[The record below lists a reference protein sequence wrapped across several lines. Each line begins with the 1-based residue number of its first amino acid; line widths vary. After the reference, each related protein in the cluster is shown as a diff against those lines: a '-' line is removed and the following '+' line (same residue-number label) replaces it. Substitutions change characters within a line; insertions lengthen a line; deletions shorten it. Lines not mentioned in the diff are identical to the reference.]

1 MTLYCIFSKCKVFGT
16 EYLSDKKV
24 KGVQMEPIITE
35 QIEKFRSGDFS
46 GYESFYYATSQTV
59 YTMLHTIIPDEN
71 TAAELMP
78 KVYEK
83 IYANVQTL
91 PQTEAFYVW
100 SAKLANEEALEYLKG
115 NAVST
120 GNSDMQPEMDSVN
133 AQTMESADS
142 SLDMPFYD
150 YAAEDEALAITEDL
164 SEDRVFTE
172 HVQAVIEALSP
183 MEKIVFQSYYYFGE
197 SVPMIVEKTGC
208 TTRAVK
214 HTLGQTRTAMLSA
227 ITTHGQA
234 PAYEVKQENLHK
246 FSLKDTPWLYILF
259 QNYIGKVTGIAHVGI
274 TGSAAG
280 AIAIVGQTGGVAG
293 TYAVI
298 GQAGGIAGTAAGQ
311 AGSAAGAAVTGQAGG
326 ATGAAAKASA
336 HGIAK
341 FLGTVGGKVAVG
353 VVGVA
358 AVVGIGLGI
367 HHASAKPE
375 KHIVAIEEEN
385 GSGALMWEDGPAPVQ
400 EATTEEV
407 SWVDLKL
414 EETRQNVDSYRTTGS
429 GTRGDDAEVGESL
442 APYERKNCFYAVADI
457 NGDGME
463 DIYFGYWNS
472 ETRQIEIRHTYERD
486 DIDGIVTYYQKDL
499 YLSDQAKEFLYDKVD
514 SRFELISDYM
524 DNESSGGVGYLKIDT
539 GGGEKYY
546 KVIATTWYVHG
557 GSDGAVNYDNYDYD
571 FLLRQMRD
579 ENYSGYYQEVSASEF
594 ETYKASFTYKKLEWH
609 PLFENETIL
618 NEDPSIPDVDGKF

>member
-1 MTLYCIFSKCKVFGT
+1 
-16 EYLSDKKV
+16 
-24 KGVQMEPIITE
+24 MEPIITE
-35 QIEKFRSGDFS
+35 QIEKFQSGDFS

-59 YTMLHTIIPDEN
+59 YTMLHTIIPDEK

-91 PQTEAFYVW
+91 PQTEAFYAW

-164 SEDRVFTE
+164 SENRVFTE

-274 TGSAAG
+274 TGSEAG
-280 AIAIVGQTGGVAG
+280 AIAMVGQAGGVAG
-293 TYAVI
+293 TSAVI

-326 ATGAAAKASA
+326 AAGTAAKASA
-336 HGIAK
+336 KGSAK

-353 VVGVA
+353 VAGVA

-367 HHASAKPE
+367 HHASSEPE
-375 KHIVAIEEEN
+375 RHIVAIEEEDS
-385 GSGALMWEDGPAPVQ
+385 SGALMWEDGPAPVQ

-472 ETRQIEIRHTYERD
+472 ETRQVEIRHTYERD

-499 YLSDQAKEFLYDKVD
+499 YLSDQAKDFLYDKVD
-514 SRFELISDYM
+514 SQFELISDYM

-546 KVIATTWYVHG
+546 KVIATTWYVYG
-557 GSDGAVNYDNYDYD
+557 GSDGTVNYDNYDYD

-609 PLFENETIL
+609 PLFEDETIL

>member
-1 MTLYCIFSKCKVFGT
+1 
-16 EYLSDKKV
+16 
-24 KGVQMEPIITE
+24 MEPIITE
-35 QIEKFRSGDFS
+35 QIEKFQSGDFS

-59 YTMLHTIIPDEN
+59 YTMLHTIIPDEK

-91 PQTEAFYVW
+91 PQTEAFYAW

-115 NAVST
+115 NAVPT
-120 GNSDMQPEMDSVN
+120 GNSDMQPEMDVVN

-150 YAAEDEALAITEDL
+150 YAAEDEALAITEEL
-164 SEDRVFTE
+164 SENRVFTE
-172 HVQAVIEALSP
+172 KVEAVIETLSP

-197 SVPMIVEKTGC
+197 SVLAIVEKTGC
-208 TTRAVK
+208 TTREVK

-227 ITTHGQA
+227 ITACGQA
-234 PAYEVKQENLHK
+234 SAYAVQQEKSHK
-246 FSLKDTPWLYILF
+246 FSLRDTPWLYILF

-280 AIAIVGQTGGVAG
+280 AIAMVGQAGGVAG
-293 TYAVI
+293 TSAVI
-298 GQAGGIAGTAAGQ
+298 GQAGGIAGTTAGQ
-311 AGSAAGAAVTGQAGG
+311 AGGAASAAVIGQAGG

-341 FLGTVGGKVAVG
+341 FLGTIGGKVAVG
-353 VVGVA
+353 VAGVA

-367 HHASAKPE
+367 HHASSEPE
-375 KHIVAIEEEN
+375 KHIVAIEEEDGN
-385 GSGALMWEDGPAPVQ
+385 GALMWEDGPAPVQ
-400 EATTEEV
+400 EATTEEI

-442 APYERKNCFYAVADI
+442 APYERKNCFYAVEDI

-472 ETRQIEIRHTYERD
+472 ETRQVEIRHTYERD

-499 YLSDQAKEFLYDKVD
+499 YLSDQAKDFLYDKVD
-514 SRFELISDYM
+514 SQFELISDYM

-546 KVIATTWYVHG
+546 KVIATTWYVYG
-557 GSDGAVNYDNYDYD
+557 GSDGTVNYDNYDYD

-609 PLFENETIL
+609 PLFEDETIL
-618 NEDPSIPDVDGKF
+618 NEDPSIPDADGKF

>member
-1 MTLYCIFSKCKVFGT
+1 
-16 EYLSDKKV
+16 
-24 KGVQMEPIITE
+24 MEPIITE
-35 QIEKFRSGDFS
+35 QIEKFQSGDFS

-91 PQTEAFYVW
+91 PQTEAFYAW

-133 AQTMESADS
+133 VQPVESADS
-142 SLDMPFYD
+142 SLNMPFYD

-197 SVPMIVEKTGC
+197 SVPSIVEKTGC

-214 HTLGQTRTAMLSA
+214 YTLGQTRTAMLSA
-227 ITTHGQA
+227 ITAYGQA
-234 PAYEVKQENLHK
+234 PAYAVQQEKSHK

-280 AIAIVGQTGGVAG
+280 AIAMVGQAGGVAG
-293 TYAVI
+293 TSAVI
-298 GQAGGIAGTAAGQ
+298 GQAGGIAGTTAGQ
-311 AGSAAGAAVTGQAGG
+311 AGSAASAAVTGQAGG
-326 ATGAAAKASA
+326 ATGAAAKAFAKGS
-336 HGIAK
+336 AK

-367 HHASAKPE
+367 HHASSEPE
-375 KHIVAIEEEN
+375 RHIVAIEEED
-385 GSGALMWEDGPAPVQ
+385 GSGALMWEDGPAPAQ

-472 ETRQIEIRHTYERD
+472 ETRQVEIRHTYVRD
-486 DIDGIVTYYQKDL
+486 DIDGVVTFYQKDL
-499 YLSDQAKEFLYDKVD
+499 YLSDEAEEFLYDKVD
-514 SRFELISDYM
+514 NRFELISDYM

-546 KVIATTWYVHG
+546 KVINNTWYVYG
-557 GSDGAVNYDNYDYD
+557 GSDGTVNYNNYDYD

-609 PLFENETIL
+609 PLFEDETIL
-618 NEDPSIPDVDGKF
+618 NEDPSIPDADGKF

>member
-1 MTLYCIFSKCKVFGT
+1 
-16 EYLSDKKV
+16 
-24 KGVQMEPIITE
+24 MEQIVTE
-35 QIEKFRSGDFS
+35 QIEKFQSGDFS

-59 YTMLHTIIPDEN
+59 YTMLHTIIPDEK

-91 PQTEAFYVW
+91 PQTEAFYAW
-100 SAKLANEEALEYLKG
+100 SAKLANEETLEYLKG
-115 NAVST
+115 NAVQA
-120 GNSDMQPEMDSVN
+120 GGSDMQPDTDSVN
-133 AQTMESADS
+133 AQPVESADS
-142 SLDMPFYD
+142 GLNMPFYD
-150 YAAEDEALAITEDL
+150 YATEDEALAITEEL

-172 HVQAVIEALSP
+172 KVEAVIEALSP
-183 MEKIVFQSYYYFGE
+183 MEKIVFQLYYYFGE
-197 SVPMIVEKTGC
+197 SIPMIVEKTGC
-208 TTRAVK
+208 TTRVVK
-214 HTLGQTRTAMLSA
+214 QTLGQTRTAMISA
-227 ITTHGQA
+227 ISELTQA
-234 PAYEVKQENLHK
+234 PAYEVQQENSHK
-246 FSLKDTPWLYILF
+246 FSLRDTPWLYILF

-274 TGSAAG
+274 TGSVAG
-280 AIAIVGQTGGVAG
+280 AIAMVGQAGGVAG
-293 TYAVI
+293 TSAVIGQAGSVAGTSAVI

-311 AGSAAGAAVTGQAGG
+311 AGGAASAAVTGQAGG
-326 ATGAAAKASA
+326 ATGAVAKASA

-341 FLGTVGGKVAVG
+341 FLGTIGGKVAVG
-353 VVGVA
+353 VAGVA
-358 AVVGIGLGI
+358 AVIGIGLGI
-367 HHASAKPE
+367 HHASSEPE
-375 KHIVAIEEEN
+375 KHIVAIEEEDGN
-385 GSGALMWEDGPAPVQ
+385 GALMWENGPAPVQ

-414 EETRQNVDSYRTTGS
+414 EETRQNVDSYRKTGS

-472 ETRQIEIRHTYERD
+472 ETRQLEIRHTYERD

-514 SRFELISDYM
+514 RQFELISDYM

-618 NEDPSIPDVDGKF
+618 NEDPSIPDADGKF

>member
-1 MTLYCIFSKCKVFGT
+1 
-16 EYLSDKKV
+16 
-24 KGVQMEPIITE
+24 MEPIITE
-35 QIEKFRSGDFS
+35 QIEKFQSGDFS

-91 PQTEAFYVW
+91 PQTEAFYAW

-115 NAVST
+115 NAVSI
-120 GNSDMQPEMDSVN
+120 GNSDMQPDTDSVN

-142 SLDMPFYD
+142 SSDMPFYD

-183 MEKIVFQSYYYFGE
+183 MEKVVFQSYYYFGE
-197 SVPMIVEKTGC
+197 SVPAIVEKTGC

-214 HTLGQTRTAMLSA
+214 HTLGQTRSAMLSA
-227 ITTHGQA
+227 ITAYGQT
-234 PAYEVKQENLHK
+234 PAYAVQQEKSHK
-246 FSLKDTPWLYILF
+246 FGLKDTPWMYILF

-280 AIAIVGQTGGVAG
+280 AIAMV
-293 TYAVI
+293 
-298 GQAGGIAGTAAGQ
+298 GQ

-367 HHASAKPE
+367 HHASSEPE
-375 KHIVAIEEEN
+375 KHIVAIEEEDGN
-385 GSGALMWEDGPAPVQ
+385 GALMWEDGPAPVQ
-400 EATTEEV
+400 EATTEEI

-472 ETRQIEIRHTYERD
+472 ETRQIEIRQTYERD

-579 ENYSGYYQEVSASEF
+579 ENYSGYYQEVFASEF

-609 PLFENETIL
+609 PLFEDETIL
-618 NEDPSIPDVDGKF
+618 NEDPSIPDADGKF

>member
-1 MTLYCIFSKCKVFGT
+1 
-16 EYLSDKKV
+16 
-24 KGVQMEPIITE
+24 MEPIITE
-35 QIEKFRSGDFS
+35 QIEKFQSGDFS

-91 PQTEAFYVW
+91 PQTEAFYAW

-115 NAVST
+115 NAVQAGS
-120 GNSDMQPEMDSVN
+120 SDMQPDTDSVN
-133 AQTMESADS
+133 AQTVESADS
-142 SLDMPFYD
+142 GLDMPFYD
-150 YAAEDEALAITEDL
+150 YAAEDEALAITEEL
-164 SEDRVFTE
+164 SENRVFTE
-172 HVQAVIEALSP
+172 QVQALIEALSP

-197 SVPMIVEKTGC
+197 SVPSIVEKTGC

-214 HTLGQTRTAMLSA
+214 YTLGQTRTAMLSA
-227 ITTHGQA
+227 ITAYGQA
-234 PAYEVKQENLHK
+234 PAYAVQQEKSHK
-246 FSLKDTPWLYILF
+246 FSMKDTPWLYILF

-274 TGSAAG
+274 AGSAAG
-280 AIAIVGQTGGVAG
+280 AIAMVGQAGGVAG
-293 TYAVI
+293 TSAVI

-326 ATGAAAKASA
+326 ATGAVAKASA

-367 HHASAKPE
+367 HHASSEPE
-375 KHIVAIEEEN
+375 KHIVAIEEED
-385 GSGALMWEDGPAPVQ
+385 GGGALMWEDGPAPVQ
-400 EATTEEV
+400 EATTEEI

-472 ETRQIEIRHTYERD
+472 ETRQVEIRHTYVRD
-486 DIDGIVTYYQKDL
+486 DIDGVVTFYQKDL
-499 YLSDQAKEFLYDKVD
+499 YLSDEAEEFLYDKVD
-514 SRFELISDYM
+514 NRFELISDYM

-546 KVIATTWYVHG
+546 KVIATTWYVYG
-557 GSDGAVNYDNYDYD
+557 GSDGTVNYDNYDYD
-571 FLLRQMRD
+571 FLLRQMKD

-594 ETYKASFTYKKLEWH
+594 ETYKASFTYNKLEWH

-618 NEDPSIPDVDGKF
+618 DEDPSIPDADGKF

>member
-1 MTLYCIFSKCKVFGT
+1 
-16 EYLSDKKV
+16 
-24 KGVQMEPIITE
+24 MEQIVTE
-35 QIEKFRSGDFS
+35 QIEKFQSGDFS

-91 PQTEAFYVW
+91 PQTEAFYAW

-115 NAVST
+115 NAVQAGS
-120 GNSDMQPEMDSVN
+120 SDMQPEMNSVN

-150 YAAEDEALAITEDL
+150 YAAEDEALAITEEL

-172 HVQAVIEALSP
+172 RVQAVIEALLP

-197 SVPMIVEKTGC
+197 SVPVIVEKTGC

-214 HTLGQTRTAMLSA
+214 HTLRQTRTAMLSA
-227 ITTHGQA
+227 ITELVQA
-234 PAYEVKQENLHK
+234 PAYAVQQENSHK
-246 FSLKDTPWLYILF
+246 FSLRDTPWLYILF
-259 QNYIGKVTGIAHVGI
+259 QNYIGKVTGIAHIGI

-280 AIAIVGQTGGVAG
+280 AIAMVGQAGGVAG
-293 TYAVI
+293 TSAVI
-298 GQAGGIAGTAAGQ
+298 GQAGGIAGTAVGQ
-311 AGSAAGAAVTGQAGG
+311 AGSAAGAAVIGQAGG

-367 HHASAKPE
+367 HHASTKPE
-375 KHIVAIEEEN
+375 KHIVAIEEEDGN
-385 GSGALMWEDGPAPVQ
+385 GALMWEDGPAPVQ
-400 EATTEEV
+400 EATTEEI

-463 DIYFGYWNS
+463 DIYFGYWNR
-472 ETRQIEIRHTYERD
+472 ETRQVEIRHTYERD
-486 DIDGIVTYYQKDL
+486 DIDGIVTFYQKDL
-499 YLSDQAKEFLYDKVD
+499 YLSDQAKDFLYDKVD
-514 SRFELISDYM
+514 SQFELISDYM

-546 KVIATTWYVHG
+546 KVIATTWYVYG
-557 GSDGAVNYDNYDYD
+557 GSDGTVNYDNYDYD
-571 FLLRQMRD
+571 FLLRQIKD

-609 PLFENETIL
+609 PLFEDETIL
-618 NEDPSIPDVDGKF
+618 NDEPSIPDADGKF

>member
-1 MTLYCIFSKCKVFGT
+1 
-16 EYLSDKKV
+16 
-24 KGVQMEPIITE
+24 MEPIITE
-35 QIEKFRSGDFS
+35 QIEKFQSGDFS

-59 YTMLHTIIPDEN
+59 YTMLHTVIPDEK

-91 PQTEAFYVW
+91 PQTEAFYAW
-100 SAKLANEEALEYLKG
+100 SAKLANEEALEYLKE
-115 NAVST
+115 ST
-120 GNSDMQPEMDSVN
+120 TQAHTDSVN
-133 AQTMESADS
+133 AQTMESVDS
-142 SLDMPFYD
+142 SSDMPFYD
-150 YAAEDEALAITEDL
+150 YAAEDEALAITEEL

-172 HVQAVIEALSP
+172 KVEAVIEALSP

-197 SVPMIVEKTGC
+197 SVPAIVEKTGC
-208 TTRAVK
+208 TTRVVK
-214 HTLGQTRTAMLSA
+214 HTLGQTRSAMLSA
-227 ITTHGQA
+227 ITAHGQA
-234 PAYEVKQENLHK
+234 PAYVVQQENSHK

-280 AIAIVGQTGGVAG
+280 AIAMVGQAGGVAG
-293 TYAVI
+293 TSAVI
-298 GQAGGIAGTAAGQ
+298 GQAGGIAGQ
-311 AGSAAGAAVTGQAGG
+311 AGGAAGAAVTGQAGG
-326 ATGAAAKASA
+326 ATCAAAKASA

-367 HHASAKPE
+367 HHASSEPE
-375 KHIVAIEEEN
+375 RHRVAIEEEN
-385 GSGALMWEDGPAPVQ
+385 GNGALMWEDGPAPVQ

-557 GSDGAVNYDNYDYD
+557 GSDGTVNYDNYDYD

-594 ETYKASFTYKKLEWH
+594 ETYKTSFTYKKLEWH
-609 PLFENETIL
+609 PLFEDETIL
-618 NEDPSIPDVDGKF
+618 NEDPSIPDADGKF

>member
-1 MTLYCIFSKCKVFGT
+1 
-16 EYLSDKKV
+16 
-24 KGVQMEPIITE
+24 MEPIITE
-35 QIEKFRSGDFS
+35 QIEKFQSGDFS

-91 PQTEAFYVW
+91 PQTEAFYAW

-115 NAVST
+115 NTTQA
-120 GNSDMQPEMDSVN
+120 EMDVVN

-142 SLDMPFYD
+142 GSDMPFYD
-150 YAAEDEALAITEDL
+150 YAAEDEALTITEEL
-164 SEDRVFTE
+164 SENRVFTE
-172 HVQAVIEALSP
+172 KVEAVIEALSP
-183 MEKIVFQSYYYFGE
+183 MEKIVFQSYYYFGD
-197 SVPMIVEKTGC
+197 SVPSIVEKTGC

-214 HTLGQTRTAMLSA
+214 HTIGQTRTALLSA
-227 ITTHGQA
+227 ITAYGQA
-234 PAYEVKQENLHK
+234 PAYAVQQEKSHK

-280 AIAIVGQTGGVAG
+280 AIAMVGQAGGVAG
-293 TYAVI
+293 T
-298 GQAGGIAGTAAGQ
+298 
-311 AGSAAGAAVTGQAGG
+311 SALIGQAGG

-367 HHASAKPE
+367 HHASSEPE
-375 KHIVAIEEEN
+375 RHIVAIEEED

-442 APYERKNCFYAVADI
+442 DPYERKNCFYAVADI

-472 ETRQIEIRHTYERD
+472 ETRQVEIRHTYERD

-609 PLFENETIL
+609 PLFEDETIL
-618 NEDPSIPDVDGKF
+618 NEDPSIPDADGKF

>member
-1 MTLYCIFSKCKVFGT
+1 
-16 EYLSDKKV
+16 
-24 KGVQMEPIITE
+24 MEPIITE
-35 QIEKFRSGDFS
+35 QIEKFQSGDFS

-59 YTMLHTIIPDEN
+59 YTMLHTIIPDEK

-91 PQTEAFYVW
+91 PQTEAFYAW
-100 SAKLANEEALEYLKG
+100 SAKLANEEALEYLKE
-115 NAVST
+115 NTTQADT
-120 GNSDMQPEMDSVN
+120 DSVN
-133 AQTMESADS
+133 AQTMESVDS
-142 SLDMPFYD
+142 SSDMPFYD
-150 YAAEDEALAITEDL
+150 YAAEDEALAITEEL
-164 SEDRVFTE
+164 SEDRALTE
-172 HVQAVIEALSP
+172 KVEAVIEALSP

-197 SVPMIVEKTGC
+197 SVPAIVEKTGC
-208 TTRAVK
+208 TTRVVK
-214 HTLGQTRTAMLSA
+214 HTLGQTRTALLSA
-227 ITTHGQA
+227 ITAQGQA
-234 PAYEVKQENLHK
+234 PAYAVQQEKSHK

-280 AIAIVGQTGGVAG
+280 AIAMVGQAGGVAG
-293 TYAVI
+293 TSAVM
-298 GQAGGIAGTAAGQ
+298 GQAGGVAGTAAGQ
-311 AGSAAGAAVTGQAGG
+311 AGSAAVTGQAGNAAGAAVTGQAGSAAGAAGTGQAGG

-367 HHASAKPE
+367 HHASSEPE
-375 KHIVAIEEEN
+375 RHIVAIEEED
-385 GSGALMWEDGPAPVQ
+385 GSGALMWEDGPAPAQ
-400 EATTEEV
+400 EATTEEI

-472 ETRQIEIRHTYERD
+472 ETRQVEIRHTYERD

-557 GSDGAVNYDNYDYD
+557 GSDGTVNYDNYDYD

-609 PLFENETIL
+609 PLFEDETIL
-618 NEDPSIPDVDGKF
+618 NEDPSIPDADGKF

>member
-1 MTLYCIFSKCKVFGT
+1 
-16 EYLSDKKV
+16 
-24 KGVQMEPIITE
+24 MEPIITE
-35 QIEKFRSGDFS
+35 QIEKFQSGDFS

-59 YTMLHTIIPDEN
+59 YTMLHTIIPDEK

-91 PQTEAFYVW
+91 PQTEAFYAW
-100 SAKLANEEALEYLKG
+100 SAKLANEETLEYLKG
-115 NAVST
+115 NAVQAGSF
-120 GNSDMQPEMDSVN
+120 DMQPEMDSVN

-142 SLDMPFYD
+142 SSDMPFYD

-183 MEKIVFQSYYYFGE
+183 MEKVVFQSYYYFGE
-197 SVPMIVEKTGC
+197 SVPAIVEKTGC

-214 HTLGQTRTAMLSA
+214 HTIGQTRTALLSA
-227 ITTHGQA
+227 ITAYGQA
-234 PAYEVKQENLHK
+234 PAYAVQQEKSHK
-246 FSLKDTPWLYILF
+246 FGLKDTPWMYILF

-280 AIAIVGQTGGVAG
+280 AIAMV
-293 TYAVI
+293 
-298 GQAGGIAGTAAGQ
+298 
-311 AGSAAGAAVTGQAGG
+311 GQAGG

-367 HHASAKPE
+367 HHASSEPE
-375 KHIVAIEEEN
+375 RHIVAIEEED

-442 APYERKNCFYAVADI
+442 DPYERKNCFYAVADI

-472 ETRQIEIRHTYERD
+472 ETRQVEIRHTYERD
-486 DIDGIVTYYQKDL
+486 DIDGIVTYYQRDL
-499 YLSDQAKEFLYDKVD
+499 YLSDQAKDFLYDKVD
-514 SRFELISDYM
+514 SQFELISDYM

-546 KVIATTWYVHG
+546 KVIATTWYVYG
-557 GSDGAVNYDNYDYD
+557 GSDGTVNYDNYDYD

-618 NEDPSIPDVDGKF
+618 NEDPSIPDADGKF

>member
-1 MTLYCIFSKCKVFGT
+1 
-16 EYLSDKKV
+16 
-24 KGVQMEPIITE
+24 MEPIITE

-46 GYESFYYATSQTV
+46 GYESFYYVTSQTV

-91 PQTEAFYVW
+91 PQTEAFYAW

-115 NAVST
+115 NAVPT
-120 GNSDMQPEMDSVN
+120 GNSDMQPEMNSVN
-133 AQTMESADS
+133 AQTVESADS

-298 GQAGGIAGTAAGQ
+298 GQAGGIAGQ

-326 ATGAAAKASA
+326 ATGAVAKAFAKGS
-336 HGIAK
+336 AK

-367 HHASAKPE
+367 HHASSEPE
-375 KHIVAIEEEN
+375 RHIVAIEEED
-385 GSGALMWEDGPAPVQ
+385 GSGALMWEDGPAPAQ
-400 EATTEEV
+400 EATTEEI

-414 EETRQNVDSYRTTGS
+414 KETRQNVDSYRTTGS

-442 APYERKNCFYAVADI
+442 APYERKNCFYAVEDI

-472 ETRQIEIRHTYERD
+472 ETRQVEIRHTYERD

-499 YLSDQAKEFLYDKVD
+499 YLSDQAKDFLYDKVD
-514 SRFELISDYM
+514 SQFELISDYM

-546 KVIATTWYVHG
+546 KVIATTWYVYG
-557 GSDGAVNYDNYDYD
+557 GSDGTVNYDNYDYD

-609 PLFENETIL
+609 PLFEDETIL
-618 NEDPSIPDVDGKF
+618 NEDPSIPDADGKF

>member
-1 MTLYCIFSKCKVFGT
+1 
-16 EYLSDKKV
+16 
-24 KGVQMEPIITE
+24 MEPIITE
-35 QIEKFRSGDFS
+35 QIEKFQSGDFS

-59 YTMLHTIIPDEN
+59 YTMLHTIISDEK

-91 PQTEAFYVW
+91 PQTEAFYAW

-115 NAVST
+115 NAVSI
-120 GNSDMQPEMDSVN
+120 GNSDMQPDTDSVN

-142 SLDMPFYD
+142 SSDMPFYD

-183 MEKIVFQSYYYFGE
+183 MEKVVFQSYYYFGE
-197 SVPMIVEKTGC
+197 SVPAIVEKTGC

-214 HTLGQTRTAMLSA
+214 HTIGQTRTALLSA
-227 ITTHGQA
+227 ITAYGQA
-234 PAYEVKQENLHK
+234 PAYAVQQEKSHK
-246 FSLKDTPWLYILF
+246 FGLKDTPWMYILF

-280 AIAIVGQTGGVAG
+280 AIAMV
-293 TYAVI
+293 
-298 GQAGGIAGTAAGQ
+298 GQ
-311 AGSAAGAAVTGQAGG
+311 AGSAAGTAVTGQAGG
-326 ATGAAAKASA
+326 ATGTAAKAFAKGS
-336 HGIAK
+336 AK

-367 HHASAKPE
+367 HHASSE
-375 KHIVAIEEEN
+375 QERHIVAIEEED

-546 KVIATTWYVHG
+546 KVIATTWYVYG
-557 GSDGAVNYDNYDYD
+557 GSDGTVNYDNYDYD
-571 FLLRQMRD
+571 FLLRQMKD

-609 PLFENETIL
+609 PLFEDETIL
-618 NEDPSIPDVDGKF
+618 NEDPSIPDADGKF

>member
-1 MTLYCIFSKCKVFGT
+1 
-16 EYLSDKKV
+16 
-24 KGVQMEPIITE
+24 MEQIVTE
-35 QIEKFRSGDFS
+35 QIEKFQSGDFS

-83 IYANVQTL
+83 IYANVQAL
-91 PQTEAFYVW
+91 PQTEAFYAW
-100 SAKLANEEALEYLKG
+100 SAKLANEEVLEYLKE

-133 AQTMESADS
+133 AQTVESADS
-142 SLDMPFYD
+142 GLDMPFYD
-150 YAAEDEALAITEDL
+150 YAAEDEALAITEEL
-164 SEDRVFTE
+164 SENRVFAE
-172 HVQAVIEALSP
+172 QVQAVIEALSP

-214 HTLGQTRTAMLSA
+214 RTLGQTRTAMLSA
-227 ITTHGQA
+227 VSELAQA
-234 PAYEVKQENLHK
+234 PAYAVQQENSHK

-280 AIAIVGQTGGVAG
+280 AIAMVGQAGGVAG
-293 TYAVI
+293 TSAVM
-298 GQAGGIAGTAAGQ
+298 GQAGGIAGTTAGQ
-311 AGSAAGAAVTGQAGG
+311 AGSAAGTAVTGQAGG
-326 ATGAAAKASA
+326 AAGAAAKASA

-353 VVGVA
+353 VAGA
-358 AVVGIGLGI
+358 ATVVGIGLGI
-367 HHASAKPE
+367 HHASSEPE
-375 KHIVAIEEEN
+375 RHIVAIEEEDGN
-385 GSGALMWEDGPAPVQ
+385 GALMWEDGPAPVQ
-400 EATTEEV
+400 EATTEEI

-442 APYERKNCFYAVADI
+442 APYERKNCFYAVEDI

-524 DNESSGGVGYLKIDT
+524 DNDVGYLKIDT

-557 GSDGAVNYDNYDYD
+557 GSDGTVNYDNYDYD

-609 PLFENETIL
+609 PLFEDETIL
-618 NEDPSIPDVDGKF
+618 NEDPSIPDADGKF

>member
-1 MTLYCIFSKCKVFGT
+1 
-16 EYLSDKKV
+16 
-24 KGVQMEPIITE
+24 MEPIITE
-35 QIEKFRSGDFS
+35 QIEKFQSGDFS

-59 YTMLHTIIPDEN
+59 YTMLHTIIPDEE

-83 IYANVQTL
+83 IYANVQTA
-91 PQTEAFYVW
+91 PQTEAFYAW
-100 SAKLANEEALEYLKG
+100 SAKLANEEALEYLKETTTHADRAG
-115 NAVST
+115 
-120 GNSDMQPEMDSVN
+120 MQSGVDFVN
-133 AQTMESADS
+133 AQTLESADS
-142 SLDMPFYD
+142 SLDMPIYD
-150 YAAEDEALAITEDL
+150 YAAEDEALTITEEL

-172 HVQAVIEALSP
+172 KVQTVIEALSP
-183 MEKIVFQSYYYFGE
+183 MERIVFQSYYYFGE
-197 SVPMIVEKTGC
+197 SVPVIVEKTGC
-208 TTRAVK
+208 TTQAVK

-227 ITTHGQA
+227 ITELMQTPSYAVQH
-234 PAYEVKQENLHK
+234 EESHK

-280 AIAIVGQTGGVAG
+280 AIAMVGQAGSMAG
-293 TYAVI
+293 TCAVI
-298 GQAGGIAGTAAGQ
+298 GQAGGIAGATAGQ
-311 AGSAAGAAVTGQAGG
+311 AGGATGAAVTGQAGG

-353 VVGVA
+353 VAGA
-358 AVVGIGLGI
+358 AVIAGISLGI
-367 HHASAKPE
+367 HHEPSEPE
-375 KHIVAIEEEN
+375 RHIVAIEEEN
-385 GSGALMWEDGPAPVQ
+385 GNGALMWEDGPAPVQ
-400 EATTEEV
+400 EEATEEI

-442 APYERKNCFYAVADI
+442 TPYERKNCFYAVQDI

-472 ETRQIEIRHTYERD
+472 ETRQVEIRHTYVRD
-486 DIDGIVTYYQKDL
+486 DIDGVVTFYQKDL

-524 DNESSGGVGYLKIDT
+524 DNESSGGVGYLQIHT
-539 GGGEKYY
+539 GGGVKYY
-546 KVIATTWYVHG
+546 KVIDTTWYVYG
-557 GSDGAVNYDNYDYD
+557 GSDGTVNYDNYDYN
-571 FLLRQMRD
+571 FLLRQMKD
-579 ENYSGYYQEVSASEF
+579 ENYSGYYQEVSAWEF

-609 PLFENETIL
+609 PLFADETIL
-618 NEDPSIPDVDGKF
+618 NEDPSIPDADGKF

>member
-1 MTLYCIFSKCKVFGT
+1 
-16 EYLSDKKV
+16 
-24 KGVQMEPIITE
+24 MEPIITE
-35 QIEKFRSGDFS
+35 QIEKFQSGDFS

-91 PQTEAFYVW
+91 PQTEAFYAW

-115 NAVST
+115 NAVPT
-120 GNSDMQPEMDSVN
+120 GNSDMQSEMNSVN
-133 AQTMESADS
+133 AQTVESADS

-150 YAAEDEALAITEDL
+150 YAAEDEALAITEEL
-164 SEDRVFTE
+164 SENRVFTE
-172 HVQAVIEALSP
+172 KVEAVIKALSP

-197 SVPMIVEKTGC
+197 SLPSIVEKTGC

-214 HTLGQTRTAMLSA
+214 HTLGQTRTALLSA
-227 ITTHGQA
+227 ITAYGQA
-234 PAYEVKQENLHK
+234 PAYEVKQENSHK

-280 AIAIVGQTGGVAG
+280 AIAMVGQAGGVAG
-293 TYAVI
+293 TSAVI
-298 GQAGGIAGTAAGQ
+298 GQAGGIAGTTAGQ
-311 AGSAAGAAVTGQAGG
+311 AGSAAGTAVTGQAGG
-326 ATGAAAKASA
+326 ATGTAAKASA

-367 HHASAKPE
+367 HHASSEPE
-375 KHIVAIEEEN
+375 RHIVAIEEED

-442 APYERKNCFYAVADI
+442 DPYERKNCFYAVADI

-472 ETRQIEIRHTYERD
+472 ETRQVEIRHTYERD
-486 DIDGIVTYYQKDL
+486 DIDGIVTYYQRDL
-499 YLSDQAKEFLYDKVD
+499 YLSDQAKDFLYDKVD
-514 SRFELISDYM
+514 SQFELISDYM

-546 KVIATTWYVHG
+546 KVIATTWYVYG
-557 GSDGAVNYDNYDYD
+557 GSDGTVNYDNYDYD

-618 NEDPSIPDVDGKF
+618 NEDPSIPDADGKF

>member
-1 MTLYCIFSKCKVFGT
+1 
-16 EYLSDKKV
+16 
-24 KGVQMEPIITE
+24 MEPIITE
-35 QIEKFRSGDFS
+35 QIEKFQSGDFS

-91 PQTEAFYVW
+91 PQTEAFYAW
-100 SAKLANEEALEYLKG
+100 SAKLANEEVLEYLKESMAQA
-115 NAVST
+115 NAAVT
-120 GNSDMQPEMDSVN
+120 QAEMDVVN

-142 SLDMPFYD
+142 SSDMPFYD

-183 MEKIVFQSYYYFGE
+183 MEKVVFQSYYYFGE

-227 ITTHGQA
+227 ITAYGQA
-234 PAYEVKQENLHK
+234 PAYAVQQEKSHK

-280 AIAIVGQTGGVAG
+280 AIAMVGQAGGVAG
-293 TYAVI
+293 TSAVM
-298 GQAGGIAGTAAGQ
+298 GQAGGIAGQ
-311 AGSAAGAAVTGQAGG
+311 AGSAAGTAVTGQAGG
-326 ATGAAAKASA
+326 ATGAVAKASA
-336 HGIAK
+336 KGSAK

-367 HHASAKPE
+367 HHASSEPE
-375 KHIVAIEEEN
+375 KHIVAIEEED
-385 GSGALMWEDGPAPVQ
+385 GSGALMWEDEPAPVQ

-514 SRFELISDYM
+514 SQFELISDYM

-546 KVIATTWYVHG
+546 KVIATTWYVYG
-557 GSDGAVNYDNYDYD
+557 GSDGTVNYDNYDYD

-618 NEDPSIPDVDGKF
+618 NEDPSIPDADGKF

>member
-1 MTLYCIFSKCKVFGT
+1 
-16 EYLSDKKV
+16 
-24 KGVQMEPIITE
+24 MEPIITE
-35 QIEKFRSGDFS
+35 QIEKFQSGDFS

-91 PQTEAFYVW
+91 PQTEAFYAW

-133 AQTMESADS
+133 VQPVESADS

-214 HTLGQTRTAMLSA
+214 HTIGQTRTALLSA
-227 ITTHGQA
+227 ITAYGQA
-234 PAYEVKQENLHK
+234 PTYEVKQENSHK

-280 AIAIVGQTGGVAG
+280 AIAMVGQAGGVAG
-293 TYAVI
+293 TSAVI

-326 ATGAAAKASA
+326 AAGTAAKASA
-336 HGIAK
+336 KGSAK
-341 FLGTVGGKVAVG
+341 FLGTVGGKVAGG
-353 VVGVA
+353 VAGVA

-367 HHASAKPE
+367 HHASSEPE
-375 KHIVAIEEEN
+375 KHIVAIEEED

-472 ETRQIEIRHTYERD
+472 ETRQVEIRHTYERD
-486 DIDGIVTYYQKDL
+486 DIDGIVTYYQRDL
-499 YLSDQAKEFLYDKVD
+499 YLSDQAKDFLYDKVD
-514 SRFELISDYM
+514 SQFELISDYM

-546 KVIATTWYVHG
+546 KVIATTWYVYG
-557 GSDGAVNYDNYDYD
+557 GSDGTVNYDNYDYD

-618 NEDPSIPDVDGKF
+618 NEDPSIPDADGKF

>member
-1 MTLYCIFSKCKVFGT
+1 
-16 EYLSDKKV
+16 
-24 KGVQMEPIITE
+24 MEPIITE
-35 QIEKFRSGDFS
+35 QIEKFQSGDFS

-59 YTMLHTIIPDEN
+59 YTMLHTIIPDEK

-91 PQTEAFYVW
+91 PQTEAFYAW

-115 NAVST
+115 NAVPT
-120 GNSDMQPEMDSVN
+120 GNSDMQLEMDSVN

-142 SLDMPFYD
+142 SWDMPFCD
-150 YAAEDEALAITEDL
+150 YAAEDEDLAITEEL
-164 SEDRVFTE
+164 SENRAFTE
-172 HVQAVIEALSP
+172 QVQAVIEALSP

-197 SVPMIVEKTGC
+197 SVPAIVEKTGC

-227 ITTHGQA
+227 ITAYGQT
-234 PAYEVKQENLHK
+234 PAYAVQQENSHK
-246 FSLKDTPWLYILF
+246 FSLRDTPWLYILF
-259 QNYIGKVTGIAHVGI
+259 QNYIGKVAGIAHVGI
-274 TGSAAG
+274 AGSAAG
-280 AIAIVGQTGGVAG
+280 AIAMV
-293 TYAVI
+293 
-298 GQAGGIAGTAAGQ
+298 
-311 AGSAAGAAVTGQAGG
+311 GQAGG

-353 VVGVA
+353 VVGAA

-367 HHASAKPE
+367 HHASSEPE
-375 KHIVAIEEEN
+375 RHIVAIEEED

-400 EATTEEV
+400 EATTEEI

-472 ETRQIEIRHTYERD
+472 ETRQVEIRHTYERD

-499 YLSDQAKEFLYDKVD
+499 YLSDQAKDFLYDKVD
-514 SRFELISDYM
+514 SQFELISDYM

-546 KVIATTWYVHG
+546 KVIATTWYVYG
-557 GSDGAVNYDNYDYD
+557 GSDGTVNYDNYDYD

-618 NEDPSIPDVDGKF
+618 NEDPSIPDADGKF

>member
-1 MTLYCIFSKCKVFGT
+1 
-16 EYLSDKKV
+16 
-24 KGVQMEPIITE
+24 MEQIITE
-35 QIEKFRSGDFS
+35 QIEKFQSGDFS

-59 YTMLHTIIPDEN
+59 YTMLHTIIPDEK

-91 PQTEAFYVW
+91 PQTEAFYAW
-100 SAKLANEEALEYLKG
+100 SAKLANEETLEYLKG
-115 NAVST
+115 NAVQAGSF
-120 GNSDMQPEMDSVN
+120 DMQPEMDSVN

-183 MEKIVFQSYYYFGE
+183 MEKVVFQSYYYFGE
-197 SVPMIVEKTGC
+197 SVPAIVEKTGC
-208 TTRAVK
+208 TTRVVK
-214 HTLGQTRTAMLSA
+214 HTLEQTRTAMLSA
-227 ITTHGQA
+227 ITELVQA
-234 PAYEVKQENLHK
+234 PAYAVQQENSHK
-246 FSLKDTPWLYILF
+246 FSLRDTPWLYILF

-280 AIAIVGQTGGVAG
+280 AIAMVGQAGGVAG
-293 TYAVI
+293 T
-298 GQAGGIAGTAAGQ
+298 
-311 AGSAAGAAVTGQAGG
+311 SAVTGQAGG

-609 PLFENETIL
+609 PLFEDETIL
-618 NEDPSIPDVDGKF
+618 NEDPSIPDADGKF

>member
-1 MTLYCIFSKCKVFGT
+1 
-16 EYLSDKKV
+16 
-24 KGVQMEPIITE
+24 MEQIVTE
-35 QIEKFRSGDFS
+35 QIEKFQSGDFS

-91 PQTEAFYVW
+91 PQTEAFYTW

-115 NAVST
+115 NAVPT
-120 GNSDMQPEMDSVN
+120 GNSDMQPDTDSVN

-142 SLDMPFYD
+142 SSDMPFYD

-172 HVQAVIEALSP
+172 QVQAVIEALSP
-183 MEKIVFQSYYYFGE
+183 MEKVVFQSYYYFGE
-197 SVPMIVEKTGC
+197 SVPAIVEKTGC

-214 HTLGQTRTAMLSA
+214 HTIGQTRTALLSA
-227 ITTHGQA
+227 ITAYGQA
-234 PAYEVKQENLHK
+234 PAYAVQQEKSHK
-246 FSLKDTPWLYILF
+246 FGLKDTPWMYILF

-280 AIAIVGQTGGVAG
+280 AIAMVGQAGGVAG
-293 TYAVI
+293 TSAVI
-298 GQAGGIAGTAAGQ
+298 GQAGGVAGTAAGQAGGVAGTVAGQ

-367 HHASAKPE
+367 HHASSEPE
-375 KHIVAIEEEN
+375 KHIVAIEEEDGN
-385 GSGALMWEDGPAPVQ
+385 GALMWEDGPAPEDETEQ
-400 EATTEEV
+400 TEEETMPENEYEQQV
-407 SWVDLKL
+407 KEQL
-414 EETRQNVDSYRTTGS
+414 EVMLEQ
-429 GTRGDDAEVGESL
+429 A
-442 APYERKNCFYAVADI
+442 RK
-457 NGDGME
+457 GME
-463 DIYFGYWNS
+463 DYAATGKSEYSDYYTITTYSKSNSFYALEDIDEDGEDELLFGCWNP
-472 ETRQIEIRHTYERD
+472 EKRMVEIRDICNWEYHPEARYGNCYYSEGNVMSIHASDDQNYDLVYYDSSLEDDYSRTCLLELRGRD
-486 DIDGIVTYYQKDL
+486 GVVRYYDLGYGVQLDYFSGPIDVTYDTFLQQLDDDYQSL
-499 YLSDQAKEFLYDKVD
+499 EYTE
-514 SRFELISDYM
+514 
-524 DNESSGGVGYLKIDT
+524 ID
-539 GGGEKYY
+539 E
-546 KVIATTWYVHG
+546 ATWAG
-557 GSDGAVNYDNYDYD
+557 
-571 FLLRQMRD
+571 
-579 ENYSGYYQEVSASEF
+579 QEEAHS
-594 ETYKASFTYKKLEWH
+594 YKKLSWK
-609 PLFENETIL
+609 PMFEDETIL
-618 NEDPSIPDVDGKF
+618 NEDPSIPDADGKF

>member
-1 MTLYCIFSKCKVFGT
+1 
-16 EYLSDKKV
+16 
-24 KGVQMEPIITE
+24 MEPIITE
-35 QIEKFRSGDFS
+35 QIEKFQSGDFS

-59 YTMLHTIIPDEN
+59 YTMLHTIIPDEKA
-71 TAAELMP
+71 AAELMP

-91 PQTEAFYVW
+91 PQTEAFYAW

-150 YAAEDEALAITEDL
+150 YAAEDEALAITEEL
-164 SEDRVFTE
+164 SENRAFTE

-183 MEKIVFQSYYYFGE
+183 MEKVVFQSYYYFGE

-214 HTLGQTRTAMLSA
+214 HTIGQTRTALLSA
-227 ITTHGQA
+227 ITAYGQA
-234 PAYEVKQENLHK
+234 PAYAVQQENSHK
-246 FSLKDTPWLYILF
+246 FRLKDTPWLYILF

-280 AIAIVGQTGGVAG
+280 AIAMVGQAGGVAG
-293 TYAVI
+293 TSAVI

-311 AGSAAGAAVTGQAGG
+311 VGSAAGAAVTGQAGG
-326 ATGAAAKASA
+326 ATGAVAKASA
-336 HGIAK
+336 KGSAK

-367 HHASAKPE
+367 HHASSEPE
-375 KHIVAIEEEN
+375 KHIVAIEEEDGN
-385 GSGALMWEDGPAPVQ
+385 GALMWEDGPAPVQ

-557 GSDGAVNYDNYDYD
+557 GSDGTVNYDNYDYD

-609 PLFENETIL
+609 PLFEDETIL
-618 NEDPSIPDVDGKF
+618 NEDPSIPDADGKF

>member
-1 MTLYCIFSKCKVFGT
+1 
-16 EYLSDKKV
+16 
-24 KGVQMEPIITE
+24 MEPIITE
-35 QIEKFRSGDFS
+35 QIEKFQSGDFS

-91 PQTEAFYVW
+91 PQTEAFYAW

-115 NAVST
+115 NAVSI
-120 GNSDMQPEMDSVN
+120 GNSDMQPDTDSVN

-142 SLDMPFYD
+142 SSDMPFYD

-214 HTLGQTRTAMLSA
+214 HTIGQTRTALLSA
-227 ITTHGQA
+227 ITAYGQA
-234 PAYEVKQENLHK
+234 PAYAVQQEKSHK

-280 AIAIVGQTGGVAG
+280 AIAMVGQAGGVAG
-293 TYAVI
+293 TSAVI
-298 GQAGGIAGTAAGQ
+298 GQAGGIAGTTAGQ
-311 AGSAAGAAVTGQAGG
+311 AGSAAGTALTGQAGG
-326 ATGAAAKASA
+326 AAGTAAKASA
-336 HGIAK
+336 KGSAK
-341 FLGTVGGKVAVG
+341 FFGTVGGKVAVG

-367 HHASAKPE
+367 HHASSEPE
-375 KHIVAIEEEN
+375 KHIVAIEEED

-472 ETRQIEIRHTYERD
+472 ETRQVEIRHTYVRD
-486 DIDGIVTYYQKDL
+486 DIDGIVTYYQRDL
-499 YLSDQAKEFLYDKVD
+499 YLSDQAKDFLYDKVD
-514 SRFELISDYM
+514 SQFELISDYM

-546 KVIATTWYVHG
+546 KVIATTWYVYG
-557 GSDGAVNYDNYDYD
+557 GSDGTVNYDNYDYD

-618 NEDPSIPDVDGKF
+618 NEDPSIPDADGKF

>member
-1 MTLYCIFSKCKVFGT
+1 
-16 EYLSDKKV
+16 
-24 KGVQMEPIITE
+24 MEQIVTE
-35 QIEKFRSGDFS
+35 QIEKFQSGDFS

-59 YTMLHTIIPDEN
+59 YTMLHTIIPDEK

-91 PQTEAFYVW
+91 PQTEAFYAW
-100 SAKLANEEALEYLKG
+100 SAKLANEETLEYLKG
-115 NAVST
+115 NAVQAGSF
-120 GNSDMQPEMDSVN
+120 DMQPEMDSVN

-183 MEKIVFQSYYYFGE
+183 MEKVVFQSYYYFGE
-197 SVPMIVEKTGC
+197 SVPAIVEKTGC
-208 TTRAVK
+208 TTRVVK

-227 ITTHGQA
+227 ITELVQA
-234 PAYEVKQENLHK
+234 PAYAVQQENSHK
-246 FSLKDTPWLYILF
+246 FSLRDTPWLYILF

-280 AIAIVGQTGGVAG
+280 AIAMV
-293 TYAVI
+293 
-298 GQAGGIAGTAAGQ
+298 GQ

-618 NEDPSIPDVDGKF
+618 NEDPSIPDADGKF

>member
-1 MTLYCIFSKCKVFGT
+1 
-16 EYLSDKKV
+16 
-24 KGVQMEPIITE
+24 MEPIITE
-35 QIEKFRSGDFS
+35 QIEKFQSGDFS

-91 PQTEAFYVW
+91 PQTEAFYAW

-115 NAVST
+115 NTTQA
-120 GNSDMQPEMDSVN
+120 EMDVVN

-142 SLDMPFYD
+142 GSDMPFYD
-150 YAAEDEALAITEDL
+150 YAAEDEALTITEEL
-164 SEDRVFTE
+164 SENRVFTE
-172 HVQAVIEALSP
+172 KVEAVIEALSP
-183 MEKIVFQSYYYFGE
+183 MEKIVFQSYYYFGD
-197 SVPMIVEKTGC
+197 SVPSIVEKTGC

-214 HTLGQTRTAMLSA
+214 HTIGQTRTALLSA
-227 ITTHGQA
+227 ITAYGQA
-234 PAYEVKQENLHK
+234 PAYAVQQEKSHK

-280 AIAIVGQTGGVAG
+280 AIAMVGQAGGVAG
-293 TYAVI
+293 TSVVI
-298 GQAGGIAGTAAGQ
+298 GQAGGIAGTTAGQ
-311 AGSAAGAAVTGQAGG
+311 AGSAASAAVTGQAGG
-326 ATGAAAKASA
+326 ATGAAAKAFAKGS
-336 HGIAK
+336 AK

-367 HHASAKPE
+367 HHASSEPE
-375 KHIVAIEEEN
+375 RHIVAIEEED
-385 GSGALMWEDGPAPVQ
+385 GSGALMWENGPAPVQ

-442 APYERKNCFYAVADI
+442 DPYERKNCFYAVADI

-472 ETRQIEIRHTYERD
+472 ETRQVEIRHTYERD

-546 KVIATTWYVHG
+546 KVIATTWYVYG
-557 GSDGAVNYDNYDYD
+557 GSDGTVNYDNYDYD

-618 NEDPSIPDVDGKF
+618 NEDPSIPDADGKF

>member
-1 MTLYCIFSKCKVFGT
+1 
-16 EYLSDKKV
+16 
-24 KGVQMEPIITE
+24 MEQIVTE
-35 QIEKFRSGDFS
+35 QIEKFQSGDFS

-59 YTMLHTIIPDEN
+59 YTMLHTIIPDEK

-91 PQTEAFYVW
+91 PQTEAFYAW

-164 SEDRVFTE
+164 SENRVFTE

-274 TGSAAG
+274 TGSEAG
-280 AIAIVGQTGGVAG
+280 AIAMVGQAGGVAG
-293 TYAVI
+293 TSAVI
-298 GQAGGIAGTAAGQ
+298 GQAGGIAGTTAGQ
-311 AGSAAGAAVTGQAGG
+311 AGSAASAAVTGQAGG
-326 ATGAAAKASA
+326 AAGTAAKASA
-336 HGIAK
+336 KGSAK

-353 VVGVA
+353 VAGVA

-367 HHASAKPE
+367 HHASSEPE
-375 KHIVAIEEEN
+375 RHIVAIEEEDS
-385 GSGALMWEDGPAPVQ
+385 SGALMWEDGPAPVQ

-472 ETRQIEIRHTYERD
+472 ETRQVEIRHTYERD

-499 YLSDQAKEFLYDKVD
+499 YLSDQAKDFLYDKVD
-514 SRFELISDYM
+514 SQFELISDYM

-546 KVIATTWYVHG
+546 KVIATTWYVYG
-557 GSDGAVNYDNYDYD
+557 GSDGTVNYDNYDYD

-609 PLFENETIL
+609 PLFEDETIL

>member
-1 MTLYCIFSKCKVFGT
+1 
-16 EYLSDKKV
+16 
-24 KGVQMEPIITE
+24 MEQIVTE
-35 QIEKFRSGDFS
+35 QIEKFQSGDFS

-91 PQTEAFYVW
+91 PQTEAFYAW

-115 NAVST
+115 NAVQAGS
-120 GNSDMQPEMDSVN
+120 SDMQPEMNSVN

-150 YAAEDEALAITEDL
+150 YAAEDEALAITEEL

-172 HVQAVIEALSP
+172 RVQAVIEALLP

-197 SVPMIVEKTGC
+197 SVPVIVEKTGC

-214 HTLGQTRTAMLSA
+214 HTLRQTRTAMLSA
-227 ITTHGQA
+227 ITELVQA
-234 PAYEVKQENLHK
+234 PAYAVQQENSHK
-246 FSLKDTPWLYILF
+246 FSLRDTPWLYILF
-259 QNYIGKVTGIAHVGI
+259 QNYIGKVTGIAHIGI

-280 AIAIVGQTGGVAG
+280 AIAMVGQAGGVAG
-293 TYAVI
+293 TSAVI
-298 GQAGGIAGTAAGQ
+298 
-311 AGSAAGAAVTGQAGG
+311 GQAGG

-367 HHASAKPE
+367 HHASTKPE
-375 KHIVAIEEEN
+375 KHIVAIEEEDGN
-385 GSGALMWEDGPAPVQ
+385 GALMWEDGPAPVQ
-400 EATTEEV
+400 EATTEEI

-463 DIYFGYWNS
+463 DIYFGYWNR
-472 ETRQIEIRHTYERD
+472 ETRQVEIRHTYERD
-486 DIDGIVTYYQKDL
+486 DIDGIVTFYQKDL
-499 YLSDQAKEFLYDKVD
+499 YLSDQAKDFLYDKVD
-514 SRFELISDYM
+514 SQFELISDYM

-546 KVIATTWYVHG
+546 KVIATTWYVYG
-557 GSDGAVNYDNYDYD
+557 GSDGTVNYDNYDYD
-571 FLLRQMRD
+571 FLLRQIKD

-609 PLFENETIL
+609 PLFEDETIL
-618 NEDPSIPDVDGKF
+618 NDEPSIPDADGKF

>member
-1 MTLYCIFSKCKVFGT
+1 
-16 EYLSDKKV
+16 
-24 KGVQMEPIITE
+24 MEPIITE
-35 QIEKFRSGDFS
+35 QIEKFQSGDFS

-91 PQTEAFYVW
+91 PQTEAFYAW
-100 SAKLANEEALEYLKG
+100 SAKLANEEVLEYLKESMAQA
-115 NAVST
+115 NAAVT
-120 GNSDMQPEMDSVN
+120 QAEMDVVN

-142 SLDMPFYD
+142 SSDMPFYD

-183 MEKIVFQSYYYFGE
+183 MEKVVFQSYYYFGE

-227 ITTHGQA
+227 ITAYGQA
-234 PAYEVKQENLHK
+234 PAYEVKQENSHK
-246 FSLKDTPWLYILF
+246 FSLKNTPWLYILF

-280 AIAIVGQTGGVAG
+280 AIAMVGQAGGVAG
-293 TYAVI
+293 TSAVM
-298 GQAGGIAGTAAGQ
+298 GQAGGIAGQ
-311 AGSAAGAAVTGQAGG
+311 AGSAAGTAVTGQVGG

-336 HGIAK
+336 KGSAK

-367 HHASAKPE
+367 HHASSEPE
-375 KHIVAIEEEN
+375 KHIVAIEEED
-385 GSGALMWEDGPAPVQ
+385 GSGALMWEDEPAPVQ

-442 APYERKNCFYAVADI
+442 DPYERKNCFYAVADI

-472 ETRQIEIRHTYERD
+472 ETRQVEIRHTYERD
-486 DIDGIVTYYQKDL
+486 DIDGIVTYYQRDL
-499 YLSDQAKEFLYDKVD
+499 YLSDQAKDFLYDKVD
-514 SRFELISDYM
+514 SQFELISDYM

-546 KVIATTWYVHG
+546 KVIATTWYVYG
-557 GSDGAVNYDNYDYD
+557 GSDGTVNYDNYDYD

-618 NEDPSIPDVDGKF
+618 NEDPSIPDADGKF

>member
-1 MTLYCIFSKCKVFGT
+1 
-16 EYLSDKKV
+16 
-24 KGVQMEPIITE
+24 MEPIITE

-91 PQTEAFYVW
+91 PQTEAFYAW

-133 AQTMESADS
+133 VQPVESADS

-298 GQAGGIAGTAAGQ
+298 GQAGGIAGQ

-326 ATGAAAKASA
+326 ATGAVAKAFAKGS
-336 HGIAK
+336 AK

-367 HHASAKPE
+367 HHASSEPE
-375 KHIVAIEEEN
+375 RHIVAIEEED
-385 GSGALMWEDGPAPVQ
+385 GSGALMWEDGPAPAQ
-400 EATTEEV
+400 EATTEEI

-414 EETRQNVDSYRTTGS
+414 KETRQNVDSYRTTGS

-442 APYERKNCFYAVADI
+442 APYERKNCFYAVEDI

-472 ETRQIEIRHTYERD
+472 ETRQVEIRHTYERD

-499 YLSDQAKEFLYDKVD
+499 YLSDQAKDFLYDKVD
-514 SRFELISDYM
+514 SQFELISDYM

-546 KVIATTWYVHG
+546 KVIATTWYVYG
-557 GSDGAVNYDNYDYD
+557 GSDGTVNYDNYDYD

-594 ETYKASFTYKKLEWH
+594 ETYKASFTYKKQEWH
-609 PLFENETIL
+609 PLFEDETIL
-618 NEDPSIPDVDGKF
+618 NDDPSIPDADGKF